1 MKRKVI
7 DRGLVYELLKQVPK
21 GRVTTYGALA
31 RAVGHP
37 DSARAIGA
45 LMRSNPY
52 APAVPCH
59 RVVYSDGRL
68 GGYGGMKG
76 AGRKARMLAKEGVM
90 VKNGRIVDF
99 EKHYFEISPQ
109 TLSSSPQSV

>member
-1 MKRKVI
+1 VKKRVI
-7 DRGLVYELLKQVPK
+7 DRRLVYELLKQVPK

-31 RAVGHP
+31 KAARHP

-52 APAVPCH
+52 APTVPCH

-76 AGRKARMLAKEGVM
+76 VGKKARMLSKEGVK

-99 EKHYFEISPQ
+99 EKHYFEVSLQ
-109 TLSSSPQSV
+109 TLSSSL

>member
-1 MKRKVI
+1 MKKKVI
-7 DRGLVYELLKQVPK
+7 DRRLVYELLKQVPK

-52 APAVPCH
+52 AP
-59 RVVYSDGRL
+59 
-68 GGYGGMKG
+68 
-76 AGRKARMLAKEGVM
+76 
-90 VKNGRIVDF
+90 
-99 EKHYFEISPQ
+99 
-109 TLSSSPQSV
+109 

>member
-1 MKRKVI
+1 MNRKVI
-7 DRGLVYELLKQVPK
+7 DRELVYELLKQVPK
-21 GRVTTYGALA
+21 GRITTYGALA

-52 APAVPCH
+52 APTVPCH

-68 GGYGGMKG
+68 GGYEGMKG
-76 AGRKARMLAKEGVM
+76 LEKKARMLAREGIK

-99 EKHYFEISPQ
+99 AKHYFEISPQ
-109 TLSSSPQSV
+109 TLSQPI

>member
-1 MKRKVI
+1 MKKKVI
-7 DRGLVYELLKQVPK
+7 DRRLVYELLKQVPK

-31 RAVGHP
+31 KAVGHP

-59 RVVYSDGRL
+59 RVVYSNGRL
-68 GGYGGMKG
+68 GGYWGMKG
-76 AGRKARMLAKEGVM
+76 VGKKARMLAKEGVR

-99 EKHYFEISPQ
+99 EKRYFEINPQ
-109 TLSSSPQSV
+109 TRPSFP

>member
-1 MKRKVI
+1 MSVKKKVI
-7 DRGLVYELLKQVPK
+7 DRGLVYELLKKVPK

-52 APAVPCH
+52 APTVPCH

-68 GGYGGMKG
+68 GGYGGIKG
-76 AGRKARMLAKEGVM
+76 LGKKARMLAREGVK
-90 VKNGRIVDF
+90 VKNGRIVNF
-99 EKHYFEISPQ
+99 EKHYFEIPQ
-109 TLSSSPQSV
+109 TLSSYP

>member
-1 MKRKVI
+1 M
-7 DRGLVYELLKQVPK
+7 LKQVPK
-21 GRVTTYGALA
+21 GRVTTYKALA
-31 RAVGHP
+31 KAVGHP

-52 APAVPCH
+52 APIVPCH

-68 GGYGGMKG
+68 GGYGGIKG
-76 AGRKARMLAKEGVM
+76 VGKKTRMLAKEGVK

-99 EKHYFEISPQ
+99 KKRYFEINPQ
-109 TLSSSPQSV
+109 TLSSFL

>member
-1 MKRKVI
+1 MLVKKKVI
-7 DRGLVYELLKQVPK
+7 DRRLVYELLKQVPK

-31 RAVGHP
+31 RAVGHSG
-37 DSARAIGA
+37 SARAIGA

-52 APAVPCH
+52 APTVPCH

-76 AGRKARMLAKEGVM
+76 MGKKARMLAKEGVK
-90 VKNGRIVDF
+90 VKKGRIVDF

-109 TLSSSPQSV
+109 SPSP

>member
-1 MKRKVI
+1 MKKKAI
-7 DRGLVYELLKQVPK
+7 DRRHVYELLKQVPK

-31 RAVGHP
+31 KAVGHP

-52 APAVPCH
+52 APTIPCH
-59 RVVYSDGRL
+59 RVVYSNGKL

-76 AGRKARMLAKEGVM
+76 AGKKARMLAKEGVKI
-90 VKNGRIVDF
+90 KNGRIVDF
-99 EKHYFEISPQ
+99 EEYYFEINPQ
-109 TLSSSPQSV
+109 TRPSFP